1 MNAHLKNGRSYC
13 TSNRVWHFVVVLF
26 LPISGISVR
35 FLLNVNVNA
44 NAFTYTHHN
53 MIIDEMQYYMYTH
66 ICTAWYDIH
75 YCCIHLC
82 THKILYDAFQRK
94 HPLQVQHTRLMS
106 SPFGRG
112 VSFLDTATTRT
123 FLKTPHNKPG
133 FVCWSVVYFPSIRTY
148 QVKKSYLKFAFF
160 I

>member
-53 MIIDEMQYYMYTH
+53 MIIDEMQYFIYIYVLHDMTCIIAVYIYVHTKYYMMH
-66 ICTAWYDIH
+66 FKESIH
-75 YCCIHLC
+75 YRYSTL
-82 THKILYDAFQRK
+82 
-94 HPLQVQHTRLMS
+94 
-106 SPFGRG
+106 G
-112 VSFLDTATTRT
+112 
-123 FLKTPHNKPG
+123 
-133 FVCWSVVYFPSIRTY
+133 
-148 QVKKSYLKFAFF
+148 
-160 I
+160 